1 VSAVPRA
8 SILKELSKKKSLC
21 KSKIHR
27 LNVCAMQCSFIGGE
41 FERQSI
47 INMTKMV
54 DIGNRTRH
62 SDAA

>member
-1 VSAVPRA
+1 
-8 SILKELSKKKSLC
+8 
-21 KSKIHR
+21 
-27 LNVCAMQCSFIGGE
+27 MQCSFIGGE